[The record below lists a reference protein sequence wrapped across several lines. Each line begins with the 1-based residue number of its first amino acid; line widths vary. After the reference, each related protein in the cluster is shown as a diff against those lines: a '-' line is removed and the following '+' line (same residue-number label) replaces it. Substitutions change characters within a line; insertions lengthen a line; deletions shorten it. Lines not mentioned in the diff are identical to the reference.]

1 MWIRP
6 VPRCR
11 IRKMSQLCLGCTQFW
26 QNINM
31 FSTTSNQRAILRSDW
46 FATSASIGWCFELMI
61 DIWPVDDIIEF
72 MALIRFTILG
82 CPLIIRNSFSQVPNK
97 RTALMN
103 GEITMDGHEIGRSLE
118 IIGRLITNGP
128 F

>member
-1 MWIRP
+1 
-6 VPRCR
+6 
-11 IRKMSQLCLGCTQFW
+11 
-26 QNINM
+26 
-31 FSTTSNQRAILRSDW
+31 
-46 FATSASIGWCFELMI
+46 MI